1 MKLAIGA
8 DHAGYELKDLI
19 VEHLRALGHE
29 VKDFGTHGPESV
41 DYPDYARPVARA
53 VAAGE
58 FERGILVCGTGIG
71 VSISANKV
79 VGIRA
84 AACSS
89 TYSSHMGRQH
99 NNANVLCMGSRIL
112 GPGLAL
118 DIVDA
123 YLGAEFEGGRHARR
137 VDKIHQIESER
148 AR

>member
-8 DHAGYELKDLI
+8 DHAGYELKDMI
-19 VEHLRALGHE
+19 VEHLRELGHE

-53 VAAGE
+53 VAGGE

-84 AACSS
+84 AACSD
-89 TYSSHMGRQH
+89 TYSAHMGRQH
-99 NNANVLCMGSRIL
+99 NDANVLCMGSRIL

-123 YLGAEFEGGRHARR
+123 YLGAEFEGGRHVRR
-137 VDKIHQIESER
+137 VEKIHQIESER